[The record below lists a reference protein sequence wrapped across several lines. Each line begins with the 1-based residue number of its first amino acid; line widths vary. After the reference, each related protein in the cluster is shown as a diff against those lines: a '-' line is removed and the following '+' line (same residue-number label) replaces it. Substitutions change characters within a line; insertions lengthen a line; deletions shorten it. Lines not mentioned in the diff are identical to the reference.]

1 MNDISSYIIKIW
13 KKRYPNDTMY
23 QFSKRLGI
31 DQATL
36 SRMFKAKGAFKQ
48 AQYLLQ
54 IADDL
59 GVSIESLLTQKE
71 TPYDKDAEINL
82 WKNKYFEAEN
92 RNVETAKKLKEVLGH
107 IKKLES

>member
-1 MNDISSYIIKIW
+1 
-13 KKRYPNDTMY
+13 MY

-82 WKNKYFEAEN
+82 WKNKYFEAE
-92 RNVETAKKLKEVLGH
+92 
-107 IKKLES
+107 IKFGKLEKQIKDLSNQIAKIKTDYEKY